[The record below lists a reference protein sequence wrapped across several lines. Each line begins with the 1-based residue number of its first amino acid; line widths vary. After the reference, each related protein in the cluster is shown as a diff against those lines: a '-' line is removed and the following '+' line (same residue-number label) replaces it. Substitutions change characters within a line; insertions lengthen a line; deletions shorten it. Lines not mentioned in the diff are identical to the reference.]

1 MMKFMSAKEA
11 QELSRENKEARVEYY
26 LEDIEHDKKVQV
38 IKREI
43 EKTVRNGEDYVY
55 IHFWTR
61 TDDDRAEAI
70 EQYFSKLGYYIS
82 FGRSWC
88 RVRLFRSNLPKPPKI
103 SR

>member
-82 FGRSWC
+82 FGRNWC
-88 RVRLFRSNLPKPPKI
+88 RVRLFRNNLPKPPKI
-103 SR
+103 CR